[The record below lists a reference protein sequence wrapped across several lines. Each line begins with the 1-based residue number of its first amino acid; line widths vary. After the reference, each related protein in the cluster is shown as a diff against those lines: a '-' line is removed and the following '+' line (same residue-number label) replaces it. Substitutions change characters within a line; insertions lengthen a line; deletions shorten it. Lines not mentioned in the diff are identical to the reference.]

1 MFTRLD
7 SERNAKIMKR
17 AVNDQK
23 LDPDQYK
30 VSYFPLFNLMELPP
44 LLFNLMELPS
54 LLFNVMELSPLQN
67 AKIMKRAVNNQKL
80 EPDQYRVSYFP
91 LLFNVMELSPFVV

>member
-30 VSYFPLFNLMELPP
+30 VSYLP
-44 LLFNLMELPS
+44 LLLGLTQPCLVENI
-54 LLFNVMELSPLQN
+54 LLVVEEKN
-67 AKIMKRAVNNQKL
+67 I
-80 EPDQYRVSYFP
+80 VSMNY
-91 LLFNVMELSPFVV
+91 

>member
-30 VSYFPLFNLMELPP
+30 VSYL
-44 LLFNLMELPS
+44 
-54 LLFNVMELSPLQN
+54 
-67 AKIMKRAVNNQKL
+67 
-80 EPDQYRVSYFP
+80 P
-91 LLFNVMELSPFVV
+91 LLFNVMELSPFQNAELSTIRN